1 MKRGE
6 IMSDQQR
13 TRRDF
18 VAGASAAAAAW
29 TIIKPESVYGTPQN
43 SKVKLGILG
52 VGRRGSN
59 IGQYFVRSDQ
69 VELNAIADI
78 YDDQIKA
85 AQEALPAKEAQVYK
99 SAKAILDSDID
110 AIYIATPPYV
120 HPEHFEMAVES
131 GKHILME
138 KPVAV
143 DPAGVR
149 RVLAAAKKVK
159 PNQMVMV
166 DFQQRWGKDY
176 REAYDRVKN
185 GEIGDIRMIRSAWIG
200 GDLPRRSGHPAA
212 DEKVLNW
219 LFYKERSGDILVEQ
233 NCHNIDVVN
242 WFTGVHPASV
252 NGYGARAIRND
263 IGDIMDS
270 LSVSFKLPDGRVY
283 SHSANQFANG
293 RYRDVGEYFFGTKGV
308 ISTSRGGYM
317 IQVEGKEPFTKKTE
331 YNINQDVVDHFIK
344 GVQGQVPAENSAVFA
359 AESTLTAIMAR
370 MAIDAGREMTWDEV
384 FKM

>member
-1 MKRGE
+1 
-6 IMSDQQR
+6 MSDQQK

-18 VAGASAAAAAW
+18 VTIAGTAAAAW
-29 TIIKPESVYGTPQN
+29 TIIKPQSVHGTPQN

-52 VGRRGSN
+52 AGRRGSN

-85 AQEALPAKEAQVYK
+85 AQERLPAKQAQVYK

-110 AIYIATPPYV
+110 AIYIATPPYL
-120 HPEHFEMAVES
+120 HPEQFEMAVAS

-149 RVLAAAKKVK
+149 RVLEAAKKVK
-159 PNQMVMV
+159 PNQMVMI

-176 REAYDRVKN
+176 REAYQRVQS
-185 GEIGDIRMIRSAWIG
+185 GEIGDIRMVRSAWIG
-200 GDLPRRSGHPAA
+200 GDLPRRSGHP
-212 DEKVLNW
+212 DSEEKVLNW

-242 WFTGVHPASV
+242 WFTGVHPVSV

-283 SHSANQFANG
+283 SHSANQFDNG

-317 IQVEGKEPFTKKTE
+317 IHVEGKEAYEKKTE

-344 GVQGQVPAENSAVFA
+344 GAQGQVPAENAAVFA

-370 MAIDAGREMTWDEV
+370 MAIDEGREMTWDQV
-384 FKM
+384 FNM